1 MGLEWII
8 LSTVNLY
15 YKLDTIRSFTFTQIH
30 LIHSKMV
37 KISLFPIKCMPGLK
51 VSLTKSFTEVTTD
64 PNMKHTLSGPVN
76 MFAIC
81 HS

>member
-1 MGLEWII
+1 
-8 LSTVNLY
+8 
-15 YKLDTIRSFTFTQIH
+15 
-30 LIHSKMV
+30 MV